1 MCYSHR
7 HSQPIP
13 ISVTYWIRSL
23 ILRYP
28 LQQTSS
34 MEGFVSACYY
44 HHHSQPHTDDNTTQS
59 TLPQIPGVF
68 ASAVIVIGEMVDEPK
83 PSPRRVSARR

>member
-44 HHHSQPHTDDNTTQS
+44 HHHSQPYTDDNTTQS
-59 TLPQIPGVF
+59 TLGGGSSSGVTGGHGRN
-68 ASAVIVIGEMVDEPK
+68 AQ
-83 PSPRRVSARR
+83 